1 MERLALRRRSP
12 IPYLHKLCNV
22 CKGNISPNEWSQ
34 KTLTRRTCAKS
45 LETQAIDQHH
55 GGTLGSRQLHV
66 LLSILQRA
74 AIEQTY
80 FATSLMPYH
89 SKCGYVYYACI
100 ISTKF
105 NCWHWHCVELPLV
118 MLASANDSS
127 EVFTT
132 CCVSSFVFAQLFL
145 CCNGLSD

>member
-22 CKGNISPNEWSQ
+22 CKGNISPNEWSK
-34 KTLTRRTCAKS
+34 KTLTRRSCAKS

-89 SKCGYVYYACI
+89 CKGGYVYYACI

-105 NCWHWHCVELPLV
+105 NRWHLHCVLIVGICKLFSVPVVSLSISSWTTRLQWLV
-118 MLASANDSS
+118 
-127 EVFTT
+127 
-132 CCVSSFVFAQLFL
+132 
-145 CCNGLSD
+145 